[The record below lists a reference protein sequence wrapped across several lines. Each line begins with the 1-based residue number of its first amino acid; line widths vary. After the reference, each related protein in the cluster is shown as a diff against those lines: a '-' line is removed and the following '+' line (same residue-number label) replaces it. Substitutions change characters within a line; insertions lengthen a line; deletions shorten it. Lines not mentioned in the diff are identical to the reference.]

1 MKRFLPLLFLFFFYL
16 KSYGQVNQFPYLESF
31 ENQFLTSGTN
41 VEFLDNWFGNFVD
54 GIRIYPESQN
64 VNSGTSALGLWPI
77 AEEGVDSEEIEI
89 TVNVN
94 LDLTEME
101 NIVAKFWVA
110 TEATAAYKHVKLYL
124 KQSMDG
130 GLTFGPKFIMGT
142 DYRGFLNADTPYKE
156 FIFPLHTDA
165 NNNPNVVLQF
175 IAKSGARKGTVAKLL
190 IDDVYIYSAPEDIFP
205 PLAVEPK
212 PLNVNE
218 INIRFNES
226 IDESTL
232 QPANFIFSPG
242 SSSGHGGTGSGGH
255 KMADL
260 TELPTVGS
268 ITIKGPDLITLNLST
283 PIEIGKYYDLTIS
296 NIKDLAGNTII
307 TTTSTIIYNPLT
319 EGLVISEIMY
329 DEPPKEQYDN
339 LEFIELY
346 NVTDEP
352 IELGGLMIKGGIAS
366 GKLPE
371 FTLQPDSYWV
381 TAKSASAF
389 YNFFGVIVHEWMGAN
404 LSNDEP
410 ESLYIVNTEHHSGV
424 KIDSLT
430 YTAGSPWPEGAAGLG
445 HSMEL
450 IDPLA
455 DNSDP
460 SNWKNSNTFFGS
472 YYGYDI
478 YATPGAPNSVLG
490 IDDSVLDKTIKIY
503 PNPVND
509 VLTIDSNVQLKKVEF
524 YSILG
529 KMVKEIE
536 TGFNSISTHDL
547 TSGIYIVKIYSNNS
561 SLIKK
566 ILKN

>member
-1 MKRFLPLLFLFFFYL
+1 
-16 KSYGQVNQFPYLESF
+16 
-31 ENQFLTSGTN
+31 
-41 VEFLDNWFGNFVD
+41 
-54 GIRIYPESQN
+54 
-64 VNSGTSALGLWPI
+64 
-77 AEEGVDSEEIEI
+77 
-89 TVNVN
+89 
-94 LDLTEME
+94 
-101 NIVAKFWVA
+101 
-110 TEATAAYKHVKLYL
+110 
-124 KQSMDG
+124 
-130 GLTFGPKFIMGT
+130 
-142 DYRGFLNADTPYKE
+142 
-156 FIFPLHTDA
+156 
-165 NNNPNVVLQF
+165 
-175 IAKSGARKGTVAKLL
+175 
-190 IDDVYIYSAPEDIFP
+190 
-205 PLAVEPK
+205 
-212 PLNVNE
+212 
-218 INIRFNES
+218 
-226 IDESTL
+226 
-232 QPANFIFSPG
+232 
-242 SSSGHGGTGSGGH
+242 
-255 KMADL
+255 
-260 TELPTVGS
+260 
-268 ITIKGPDLITLNLST
+268 
-283 PIEIGKYYDLTIS
+283 
-296 NIKDLAGNTII
+296 
-307 TTTSTIIYNPLT
+307 
-319 EGLVISEIMY
+319 MY

-490 IDDSVLDKTIKIY
+490 IDDSVLDKKIKIY